1 MSGSGS
7 PTAPKMVDA
16 GKAAAVDGIETPAT
30 AQDRVGVVRREAE
43 DPRMKQLIHEQ
54 LSMFFAIQE
63 SSMPPAA
70 VGEENAIP
78 SGNESR
84 MLVVWT
90 KNVLCDARG
99 FSALP
104 STACS
109 STCLVNLIFRRQWTS
124 TTTSRATGPSSP
136 ASLAIELRKLL
147 AAACVTDGIPPA
159 FGQRLEAVVHSM
171 EAVGDG
177 HRFRLAYLRMQWDT
191 QMHNGDTFALDVVQR
206 ERYLR
211 LGIENLG
218 SPEFAP
224 LLELYK
230 HRVNDANIAS
240 KRCEDIS
247 MSALCGEQ

>member
-70 VGEENAIP
+70 VGEEDAIP

-90 KNVLCDARG
+90 KNV
-99 FSALP
+99 
-104 STACS
+104 
-109 STCLVNLIFRRQWTS
+109 
-124 TTTSRATGPSSP
+124 RATFVPSSEP
-136 ASLAIELRKLL
+136 NYLDWKTAL
-147 AAACVTDGIPPA
+147 AATVPGFENGMPPRSLRRPGLFPIA
-159 FGQRLEAVVHSM
+159 LDRVLEYLLGKPYLQTAVDECYHRLEAVVHSM

-177 HRFRLAYLRMQWDT
+177 HRIRLAYLRMQWDT
-191 QMHNGDTFALDVVQR
+191 QMHNGDTFAPDVVQR

-240 KRCEDIS
+240 DAKT
-247 MSALCGEQ
+247 

>member
-1 MSGSGS
+1 
-7 PTAPKMVDA
+7 
-16 GKAAAVDGIETPAT
+16 
-30 AQDRVGVVRREAE
+30 
-43 DPRMKQLIHEQ
+43 
-54 LSMFFAIQE
+54 
-63 SSMPPAA
+63 
-70 VGEENAIP
+70 
-78 SGNESR
+78 
-84 MLVVWT
+84 
-90 KNVLCDARG
+90 
-99 FSALP
+99 
-104 STACS
+104 
-109 STCLVNLIFRRQWTS
+109 
-124 TTTSRATGPSSP
+124 
-136 ASLAIELRKLL
+136 
-147 AAACVTDGIPPA
+147 
-159 FGQRLEAVVHSM
+159 M

-247 MSALCGEQ
+247 MSALCERHKIQRYGESVRNAAGMLRFVPFAVSEFGSLAPHAEAFLVELAKAR